1 MLDRNFLGYAGL
13 SQSEFLQW
21 VGAAKAELTPF
32 ENRLFTLA
40 DNAEL
45 VTGGDNQ
52 GYSADD
58 LRAAIDIGLR
68 ADSYGISSER
78 TIERASKALDSID
91 EGGISELK
99 YWLNNELRDFL
110 EGYKARA
117 RGDRRYEAQSLLDDL
132 NDHLDAIGELEG

>member
-68 ADSYGISSER
+68 ADSYGIGSER

>member
-45 VTGGDNQ
+45 VTGGDNE

-132 NDHLDAIGELEG
+132 NDHLDAIGELES

>member
-32 ENRLFTLA
+32 ESRLFTLA

-45 VTGGDNQ
+45 VTGGDNE
-52 GYSADD
+52 GYSADE
-58 LRAAIDIGLR
+58 LRTAIDIGLR